1 MSKFS
6 DKAAASSSN
15 LTVLEGRGG
24 EEMKNIAK
32 RLLTSLSISAESIED
47 YYDAFTIFPLDRNKC
62 VTMDALRIFYEKA
75 GLELSEGD
83 CEDAMK
89 AFTGNDLTF
98 SLDFETYVINME
110 RWARK
115 VLPFHDLI
123 IWKVCRMI
131 VTV

>member
-6 DKAAASSSN
+6 DKATINATN
-15 LTVLEGRGG
+15 LTILEGRGG
-24 EEMKNIAK
+24 EGMKKIAE
-32 RLLTSLSISAESIED
+32 RLLLSLSISAEALED

-62 VTMDALRIFYEKA
+62 VSMDALKSFYDKA
-75 GLELSEGD
+75 GLELSEED

-115 VLPFHDLI
+115 VTLLFCAI
-123 IWKVCRMI
+123 ILSF
-131 VTV
+131 TGH

>member
-6 DKAAASSSN
+6 DKATAN
-15 LTVLEGRGG
+15 TTNVTVLEGRGG
-24 EEMKNIAK
+24 EELTVVAR
-32 RLLTSLSISAESIED
+32 RLLLSLSITAEQVED

-62 VTMDALRIFYEKA
+62 VTMDAMKTFYKNA
-75 GLELSEGD
+75 GLDLSDDD
-83 CEDAMK
+83 CENAIK

-115 VLPFHDLI
+115 VRVRVVLLL
-123 IWKVCRMI
+123 WSVCSGAF
-131 VTV
+131 